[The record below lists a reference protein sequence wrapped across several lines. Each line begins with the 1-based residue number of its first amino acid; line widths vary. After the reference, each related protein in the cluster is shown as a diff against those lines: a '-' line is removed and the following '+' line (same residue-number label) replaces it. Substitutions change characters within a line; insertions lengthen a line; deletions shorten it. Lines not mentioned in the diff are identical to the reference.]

1 MLFQLTE
8 NIQTPDHLPLVE
20 KLRGP
25 GSVKH
30 VWNFRALINS
40 LGEFCGGLKSSVPF
54 AVQQRVGWEAIP
66 QSSFPS
72 MYLRHLAQHTAS
84 SREREIM
91 FLSDLELS
99 PTTIQESEKRLLN
112 RTLPLLPLL
121 CLLYTWYESGV
132 LGNFQEKQKTSWKG
146 ARKIREK
153 DTEADLGVVCYL
165 YVSTLNRAEI

>member
-1 MLFQLTE
+1 M
-8 NIQTPDHLPLVE
+8 
-20 KLRGP
+20 
-25 GSVKH
+25 KH

-54 AVQQRVGWEAIP
+54 AVQQCVGWEAIP

-112 RTLPLLPLL
+112 RILPLLPLL
-121 CLLYTWYESGV
+121 CLLYAWYESSV
-132 LGNFQEKQKTSWKG
+132 LGSFQEKQKTSWKG

-153 DTEADLGVVCYL
+153 DTEADLGVVCVL
-165 YVSTLNRAEI
+165 VCQHVEQSWNIAEA